1 MHTVEDMPDGDS
13 SVSPPDELT
22 SPIAGSTGSSL
33 IASTGEPLADRY
45 ADLLAMGWRR
55 RANMLASSS
64 VDFSDLAE
72 FDDRLLAA
80 LESLLLLGE
89 PAARRL
95 QVSTPEPVR
104 AGEMFAMTLY
114 ALASDNHAMLD
125 ACQALATAIPDLR
138 VGMIDAFEWVPATL
152 PVRARI
158 EALPGSARLQLVGVR
173 HRDFAGVAEHALEQL
188 QTIQEPTATEIVDAL
203 QLVRNVGRHDLAT
216 AARRYLDHE
225 APDVRLAAAQ
235 TLFSLAPEDHTP
247 AACAV
252 IDQLLADAAVDFGV
266 FGGALH
272 SLALH
277 APERAPHHFERL
289 RQSGE
294 IRLYLMALGWLGR
307 IGAVPVLMQHL
318 AEPQTARV
326 AAASLSLITGADPV
340 RDDWQGPNML
350 LNAHDELADSEIPAI
365 DPDAHLPWPDATAFS
380 AWWRMHAAQF
390 DGTHH
395 YFAGRPITAE
405 WLGEVL
411 ISGPLAWRPL
421 AAEHLQRL
429 TRGPRFPTRLSAPAQ
444 RALFQTLTQKGIA

>member
-1 MHTVEDMPDGDS
+1 MPTVEDTSEGQPSITTPEVPPQLVERNVGSLLIS
-13 SVSPPDELT
+13 ST
-22 SPIAGSTGSSL
+22 A
-33 IASTGEPLADRY
+33 EPLADRY

-55 RANMLASSS
+55 RTSMLGSSA

-89 PAARRL
+89 PAALRM

-114 ALASDNHAMLD
+114 ALASDNHEMLD

-138 VGMIDAFEWVPATL
+138 VGMIDAFEWVPAT
-152 PVRARI
+152 PRVRARI
-158 EALPGSARLQLVGVR
+158 EALPSSVRLPLVGAR
-173 HRDFAGVAEHALEQL
+173 HRDFAGVAEQALEQL
-188 QTIQEPTATEIVDAL
+188 QTIKEPTAAEIVDAL
-203 QLVRNVGRHDLAT
+203 QLVQGVGRHDLST

-225 APDVRLAAAQ
+225 VPDVRLAAAQ
-235 TLFSLAPEDHTP
+235 TLLALASAEHTP
-247 AACAV
+247 AACDAL
-252 IDQLLADAAVDFGV
+252 DQLFTDAAVDAGAI
-266 FGGALH
+266 GGALR
-272 SLALH
+272 SLALN
-277 APERAPHHFERL
+277 APERAPHHIERL
-289 RQSGE
+289 RQAGE
-294 IRLYLMALGWLGR
+294 IRLYLIALGWLGR
-307 IGAVPVLMQHL
+307 IGAVPVLMEHL

-326 AAASLSLITGADPV
+326 AAASLSLITGTDPV
-340 RDDWQGPNML
+340 RDDWQGPKMFL
-350 LNAHDELADSEIPAI
+350 KTPDELADSEIPDV
-365 DPDAHLPWPDATAFS
+365 DPDAHLPWPDAAAFA
-380 AWWRMHAAQF
+380 AWWHVHGPRF
-390 DGTHH
+390 DNTLH
-395 YFAGRPITAE
+395 YFAGQPITPE

>member
-1 MHTVEDMPDGDS
+1 MPTVEDTSEGQPS
-13 SVSPPDELT
+13 ITTPEVPPQLVERNV
-22 SPIAGSTGSSL
+22 GSLL
-33 IASTGEPLADRY
+33 IASTAEPLADRY

-55 RANMLASSS
+55 RTNMLASSA

-89 PAARRL
+89 PAALRM
-95 QVSTPEPVR
+95 QVSTQEPVR

-114 ALASDNHAMLD
+114 ALASDNHEMLD

-138 VGMIDAFEWVPATL
+138 VGMIDAFEWVPAT
-152 PVRARI
+152 PRVRARI
-158 EALPGSARLQLVGVR
+158 EALPSSVRLSLVGVR
-173 HRDFAGVAEHALEQL
+173 HRDFAGVAEQALEQL
-188 QTIQEPTATEIVDAL
+188 KMIQEPTAAEIVDAL
-203 QLVRNVGRHDLAT
+203 QLVQGVGRHDLAS

-225 APDVRLAAAQ
+225 VPDVRLAAAQ
-235 TLFSLAPEDHTP
+235 TLLALAPAEHTP
-247 AACAV
+247 AACDAL
-252 IDQLLADAAVDFGV
+252 DQLFTDAAVDAGA
-266 FGGALH
+266 FGGALR
-272 SLALH
+272 SLALN
-277 APERAPHHFERL
+277 APEHAPHHIERL

-294 IRLYLMALGWLGR
+294 IRLYLIALGWLGR
-307 IGAVPVLMQHL
+307 IGAVRVLMEHL
-318 AEPQTARV
+318 ADPRTARV

-340 RDDWQGPNML
+340 RDDWQGQKML
-350 LNAHDELADSEIPAI
+350 LNAPDELADSEIPDV
-365 DPDAHLPWPDATAFS
+365 DPDAHLPWPDATAFA
-380 AWWRMHAAQF
+380 AWWHVHGSRF
-390 DGTHH
+390 DSA
-395 YFAGRPITAE
+395 YRSFAGQPITPE